1 MASNARERMVDS
13 ALELFRQH
21 GYNGTSLRDVVAH
34 SGGPWGSLHHYFPEG
49 KAQLGVEA
57 VEVAGDAI
65 EAVFRQST
73 NEGGDFVEA
82 FEWTWSWWTGYVVG
96 DDFVAGCPVAGV
108 ALEAHT
114 NSPRLAIAADRVFE
128 RWQSFVATG
137 LQISGLDQDEAKD
150 LAALI
155 IAAQEGATLMARAA
169 RSPEPLERAGA
180 SLTRLMRDRLAKA
193 KQPAAG

>member
-1 MASNARERMVDS
+1 MIDS

-57 VEVAGDAI
+57 VELSGDGI
-65 EAVFRQST
+65 ESVFRQST
-73 NEGGDFVEA
+73 REGEGFVA
-82 FEWTWSWWTGYVVG
+82 NFEWTWSWWTGYVVG
-96 DDFVAGCPVAGV
+96 DDFEAGCPVAGV
-108 ALEAHT
+108 ALESHAD
-114 NSPRLAIAADRVFE
+114 SPRLAEAADKVFG

-137 LQISGLDQDEAKD
+137 LQISGLDADEAKG

-169 RSPEPLERAGA
+169 RSPEPLERVGAALAG
-180 SLTRLMRDRLAKA
+180 LLRDRLAQV
-193 KQPAAG
+193 KQPASS